1 MKINQATV
9 DLVKEYE
16 GFEAKAYKCPAGV
29 WTIGYGTTAAA
40 GVGVV
45 PEAGMV
51 IGKTE
56 AEGYLHAALDK
67 FSSQIAPAIKAPINE
82 IEFGAFVSLA
92 YNIGTGAFKKSSA
105 LRHFNAGDK
114 GKAADAL
121 MLWNKAGGK
130 VLAGLVRRRTAERAL
145 FLTQIGEMRPK
156 QAKDTNI
163 TPDAPRASA
172 VQSTTVQAS
181 AVQIVSGA
189 GAGIAAIGALDGTAQ
204 IVAMVFA
211 GVVVVSAL
219 WIMRQRLRRWADGDR

>member
-1 MKINQATV
+1 MNINQATIG
-9 DLVKEYE
+9 LIKEFE

-40 GVGVV
+40 GVGIV

-56 AEGYLHAALDK
+56 AEVYLHAALDK
-67 FSSQIAPAIKAPINE
+67 FSNQIASAIKAPINE
-82 IEFGAFVSLA
+82 NEFGAFVSLA
-92 YNIGTGAFKKSSA
+92 YNIGAGAFKKSSA

-114 GKAADAL
+114 DKAADAL

-130 VLAGLVRRRTAERAL
+130 VLAGLVRRRTAERTL
-145 FLTQIGEMRPK
+145 FLTQEGEVPPK
-156 QAKDTNI
+156 KIKDANI
-163 TPDAPRASA
+163 TPDAPRSNAA
-172 VQSTTVQAS
+172 QSTTMQAS

-189 GAGIAAIGALDGTAQ
+189 GAGIAAVGSLNGTAQ

-211 GVVVVSAL
+211 GVVVLAAMWV
-219 WIMRQRLRRWADGDR
+219 MRERLRKWSEGDR

>member
-1 MKINQATV
+1 MNINQATIG
-9 DLVKEYE
+9 LIKEFE

-40 GVGVV
+40 GVGIV

-67 FSSQIAPAIKAPINE
+67 FSNQIAPAIKAPINE
-82 IEFGAFVSLA
+82 NEFGAFVSLA
-92 YNIGTGAFKKSSA
+92 YNIGAGAFKKSSA

-114 GKAADAL
+114 DKAADAL

-130 VLAGLVRRRTAERAL
+130 ILAGLVRRRTAERTL
-145 FLTQIGEMRPK
+145 FLTQVGEMRPK
-156 QAKDTNI
+156 QTKDTNI

-172 VQSTTVQAS
+172 AQSTTVQAS

-189 GAGIAAIGALDGTAQ
+189 GAGIAAVGSLNGTAQ

-211 GVVVVSAL
+211 GVVVLAAMWV
-219 WIMRQRLRRWADGDR
+219 MRERLRKWAEGDR